1 MSPFKALY
9 GRSCRT
15 PLSWSESGERTIF
28 GLNIVIETEEKEKQI
43 CANIL
48 TTQSHQKSYT
58 DKQCHPLD
66 FEVGDHVYVRV
77 RQLKLY
83 VGLASRES

>member
-1 MSPFKALY
+1 
-9 GRSCRT
+9 
-15 PLSWSESGERTIF
+15 
-28 GLNIVIETEEKEKQI
+28 
-43 CANIL
+43 
-48 TTQSHQKSYT
+48 
-58 DKQCHPLD
+58 LD